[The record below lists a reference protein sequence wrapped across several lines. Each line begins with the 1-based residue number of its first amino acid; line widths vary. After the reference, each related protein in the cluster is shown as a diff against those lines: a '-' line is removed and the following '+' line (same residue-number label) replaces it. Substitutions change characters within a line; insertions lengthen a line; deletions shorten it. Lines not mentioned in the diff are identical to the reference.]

1 VRPLSS
7 WRTFFLS
14 AVRSMLRFLM
24 DMCVLLAPVF
34 APMPPEL
41 IHHTY
46 MKRIGGRPTEACT
59 PLSSAERREWE
70 RLVRQLTAVD

>member
-7 WRTFFLS
+7 WRICFLS
-14 AVRSMLRFLM
+14 VARAMLRFAM

-34 APMPPEL
+34 SPMPPEL

-46 MKRIGGRPTEACT
+46 MKVVGGHPPAACA

-70 RLVRQLTAVD
+70 RLVRQLTAAD